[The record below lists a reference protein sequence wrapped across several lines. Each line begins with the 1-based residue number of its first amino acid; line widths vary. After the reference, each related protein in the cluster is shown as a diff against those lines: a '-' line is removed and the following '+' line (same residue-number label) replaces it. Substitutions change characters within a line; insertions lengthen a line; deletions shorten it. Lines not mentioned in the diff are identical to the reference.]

1 MPTQKSTI
9 SYAQSNYFSKLI
21 LEYISGS
28 DKLNYF
34 YNAKPEIASFSAII
48 EAKSK
53 ETINRNLLY
62 EVIDQQ
68 YKNGNCTVPNANLQ
82 LLSQENTFTVTTGH
96 QLCLFTGP
104 LYFIYKIISTINL
117 AEALKAN
124 YPNFNFVPFY
134 WMASED
140 HDFAEVNHIH
150 VFGKKIEFNPTM
162 PTSSIPV
169 GKISTEGIQV
179 VLDEIKSILGESESA
194 KQLVALFDNAY
205 KNSKNLA
212 DATRILVHSLFG
224 HYGLVVLDADD
235 ARLKKEFASIML
247 DDIKNQSNHKLV
259 NESISKLEEQGFKA
273 QVNPRGINCFY
284 MKDSFRERIIFE
296 ADVYKINNTELVFN
310 ASEMETELQNF
321 PERFSPNVVLRPLY
335 QEKILPNL
343 AYIGGGG
350 ELAYWLEYK
359 SMFEFHN
366 IPFPVLL
373 LRNSLLWIDKASAD
387 KWQKFSFGDSDYFL
401 AVDELIKSYMAKN
414 SDDINLMEEQENI
427 KSIFASIA
435 AKAQKK
441 DPTLKASADAEL
453 QKALSSLSNL
463 ENKMLKAEKQKQE
476 TSLNQLKKIK
486 EKLFPAGELQ
496 ERYDNL
502 SNLYL
507 KHGNAFIQEVKDNLN
522 PLDVN
527 FTLLMEK

>member
-235 ARLKKEFASIML
+235 ARLKK
-247 DDIKNQSNHKLV
+247 N
-259 NESISKLEEQGFKA
+259 
-273 QVNPRGINCFY
+273 
-284 MKDSFRERIIFE
+284 
-296 ADVYKINNTELVFN
+296 
-310 ASEMETELQNF
+310 
-321 PERFSPNVVLRPLY
+321 LRL
-335 QEKILPNL
+335 
-343 AYIGGGG
+343 
-350 ELAYWLEYK
+350 
-359 SMFEFHN
+359 
-366 IPFPVLL
+366 
-373 LRNSLLWIDKASAD
+373 
-387 KWQKFSFGDSDYFL
+387 
-401 AVDELIKSYMAKN
+401 
-414 SDDINLMEEQENI
+414 
-427 KSIFASIA
+427 
-435 AKAQKK
+435 
-441 DPTLKASADAEL
+441 
-453 QKALSSLSNL
+453 
-463 ENKMLKAEKQKQE
+463 
-476 TSLNQLKKIK
+476 
-486 EKLFPAGELQ
+486 
-496 ERYDNL
+496 
-502 SNLYL
+502 
-507 KHGNAFIQEVKDNLN
+507 
-522 PLDVN
+522 
-527 FTLLMEK
+527 